1 MRLPQTVSEHRHN
14 LFAYA
19 MPAIPL
25 AFLGLP
31 LYVHL
36 PAHYAELPGIGLA
49 TVGVVLL
56 LARLVDLVTDP
67 LVGLLADRTRAR
79 LRPQWLMTVGAA
91 LLLFGVGLLF
101 RPDEHAGALFL
112 FLALTVTYLGWT
124 LLAIPYYAL
133 GAEVGEQR
141 GQTHVAAW
149 REAGMIAGT
158 LLALLLPV
166 AFGATDTLDFS
177 ATVLLWLVPI
187 ALVAAWMIRA
197 GAVSAAIKAHATG
210 LMAMWHETSR
220 PARQVLSIHLLNTL
234 AGGTAA
240 TLFLIFTRE
249 ALGLDER
256 AAGMLLLLYFVVGLA
271 ALPLWVRVA
280 RRIGEVRAWRA
291 AMLLAAAGFVPAAFL
306 GNGDVLAFALVCVVT
321 GATLGADIAL
331 PAALQARL
339 VVDESRTLD
348 KPRGGALFGL
358 WGMASKLALAL
369 SAGLALPLLAWLA
382 SPETARSQ
390 GDVVPWLYAG
400 LPVFIKLFAV
410 LALQRSVLMPAAA
423 GAAQDTKEVSD
434 DVHPPADSHSAIN
447 ASRRV

>member
-1 MRLPQTVSEHRHN
+1 M
-14 LFAYA
+14 AYA
-19 MPAIPL
+19 LPAVPL

-36 PAHYAELPGIGLA
+36 PAAYADLPAIGLA

-56 LARLVDLVTDP
+56 VARLLDLVTDP
-67 LVGLLADRTRAR
+67 LVGLLVDRTRAR
-79 LRPQWLMTVGAA
+79 IRPQWLMTLGAA
-91 LLLFGVGLLF
+91 LLLGGAVFLF
-101 RPDEHAGALFL
+101 RPDIEAGAGYLFVT
-112 FLALTVTYLGWT
+112 LTVTYLGWT
-124 LLAIPYYAL
+124 LIAIPYYAL
-133 GAEVGEQR
+133 GAEVGDVR

-177 ATVLLWLVPI
+177 ATVLLWLVPL
-187 ALVAAWMIRA
+187 ALAAAWLIRA
-197 GAVSAAIKAHATG
+197 EGVVAKIQSKSAG
-210 LMAMWHETSR
+210 LWAMWQETSR
-220 PARQVLSIHLLNTL
+220 PARQVVSIHLLNTL

-240 TLFLIFTRE
+240 TLFLIFTRD
-249 ALGLDER
+249 ALGLEEQ
-256 AAGMLLLLYFVVGLA
+256 AAGMLLLLYFLVGLA
-271 ALPLWVRVA
+271 ALPLWVRVS

-291 AMLLAAAGFVPAAFL
+291 AMLLAAAGFLPAAFL
-306 GNGDVLAFALVCVVT
+306 GAGDVVAFALVCIVT

-331 PAALQARL
+331 PAALQGRL
-339 VVDESRTLD
+339 VVNESRALD

-369 SAGLALPLLAWLA
+369 SAGLALPLLAWLS
-382 SPETARSQ
+382 SPETGRTQ

-400 LPVFIKLFAV
+400 LPVLIKLLAV
-410 LALQRSVLMPAAA
+410 LALQRSVLMSTGVDVAHEK
-423 GAAQDTKEVSD
+423 KEVSD
-434 DVHPPADSHSAIN
+434 DVHPPVDSHPAVN

>member
-1 MRLPQTVSEHRHN
+1 MTTTRPSL
-14 LFAYA
+14 LAYA
-19 MPAIPL
+19 TPAIPL

-36 PAHYAELPGIGLA
+36 PAAYAELPAIGLA

-56 LARLVDLVTDP
+56 VARLLDLVTDP
-67 LVGLLADRTRAR
+67 LVGLLVDRTRSQ
-79 LRPQWLMTVGAA
+79 LRPQWLMTLGAA
-91 LLLFGVGLLF
+91 LLLGGAVFLF
-101 RPDEHAGALFL
+101 RPDIEAGAAYLFVT
-112 FLALTVTYLGWT
+112 LTVTYLGWT
-124 LLAIPYYAL
+124 LIAIPYYAL
-133 GAEVGEQR
+133 GAEVGDVR

-177 ATVLLWLVPI
+177 ATVLLWLVPL
-187 ALVAAWMIRA
+187 ALAAAWLIRA
-197 GAVSAAIKAHATG
+197 EGVVAKIQSKSAG
-210 LMAMWHETSR
+210 LWAMWQETSR
-220 PARQVLSIHLLNTL
+220 PARQVVSIHLLNTL

-240 TLFLIFTRE
+240 TLFLIFTRD
-249 ALGLDER
+249 ALGLEEQ
-256 AAGMLLLLYFVVGLA
+256 AAGLLLLLYFLVGLA
-271 ALPLWVRVA
+271 ALPLWVRVS

-291 AMLLAAAGFVPAAFL
+291 AMLLAAAGFLPAAFL
-306 GNGDVLAFALVCVVT
+306 GAGDVVAFALVCIVT

-331 PAALQARL
+331 PAALQGRL
-339 VVDESRTLD
+339 VVNESRALD

-369 SAGLALPLLAWLA
+369 SAGLALPLLAWLS
-382 SPETARSQ
+382 SPETGRTQ

-400 LPVFIKLFAV
+400 LPVLIKLLAV
-410 LALQRSVLMPAAA
+410 LALQRSVLMSTGVDVAHEK
-423 GAAQDTKEVSD
+423 KEVSD
-434 DVHPPADSHSAIN
+434 DVHPPVGSRPAVN